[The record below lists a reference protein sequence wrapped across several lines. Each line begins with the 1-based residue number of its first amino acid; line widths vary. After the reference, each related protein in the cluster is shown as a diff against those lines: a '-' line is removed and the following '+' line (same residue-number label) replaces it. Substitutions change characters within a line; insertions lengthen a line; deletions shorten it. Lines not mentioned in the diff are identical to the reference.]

1 MNISEKP
8 EPGFTLRQ
16 KKLQLIYGQS
26 WLAIPVSLAIAGL
39 AAAIVKDYVSM
50 TMIIAWLL
58 VHTAVASGRGILF
71 IKYNL
76 YSQAT
81 YDGIGPERVFFLTL
95 LLPVSLWGIGSV
107 LLAMG
112 APVENQIAIYLI
124 LLGLA
129 AGSVSAYYP
138 FPYIVITVLAIELLP
153 MTLMFLVSGGV
164 LQIQVAL
171 VTLTFFAI
179 SIRASLLQ
187 AATLDENYSLNALLT
202 NSNREMTMLATTD
215 FLTGIGNRR
224 YFLTAAEAQLRFC
237 MRHGLPVSLLLLDLD
252 NFKQINDTYGHQMGD
267 LVLQQAAK
275 AIQTSLRTSE
285 LSARFGGEEFI
296 VLLPATDVKGA
307 MVVAEK
313 IRSNMEGST
322 FGDSLQ
328 RIRVT
333 TSIGVT
339 GGNVSIEQ
347 MIAAADT
354 ALYRAKN
361 EGRNRVFLASKLDR

>member
-1 MNISEKP
+1 MNSTEQADT
-8 EPGFTLRQ
+8 GLSLRQ
-16 KKLQLIYGQS
+16 KKLQVVYRQS
-26 WLAIPVSLAIAGL
+26 WLAVPVSLAIAGL
-39 AAAIVKDYVSM
+39 AAAIVREHISLQV
-50 TMIIAWLL
+50 IIGWLL
-58 VHTAVASGRGILF
+58 AHAVVAAGRGVLF

-76 YSQAT
+76 HARSA
-81 YDGIGPERVFFLTL
+81 DEGIGPERVFFLTL

-107 LLAMG
+107 LLVAG
-112 APVENQIAIYLI
+112 APVENQIAVLLI

-138 FPYIVITVLAIELLP
+138 FPYIVITALSVELLP
-153 MTLMFLVSGGV
+153 MTLAFMISGSM

-179 SIRASLLQ
+179 SIRASMLQ

-202 NSNREMTMLATTD
+202 NSNREMTLLATTD

-237 MRHGLPVSLLLLDLD
+237 MRHGLPVSLLMVDLD
-252 NFKQINDTYGHQMGD
+252 NFKKINDNYGHQIGD
-267 LVLQQAAK
+267 LALQQAAK
-275 AIQTSLRTSE
+275 IIQQSLRTSE

-307 MVVAEK
+307 MIVAEK
-313 IRSNMEGST
+313 IRANIEANA
-322 FGDSLQ
+322 FGDAIQ
-328 RIRVT
+328 HIRMT

-339 GGNVSIEQ
+339 GGSMSIES
-347 MIAAADT
+347 MITAADK
-354 ALYRAKN
+354 ALYRAKT
-361 EGRNRVFLASKLDR
+361 EGRNRIFLASKLDR